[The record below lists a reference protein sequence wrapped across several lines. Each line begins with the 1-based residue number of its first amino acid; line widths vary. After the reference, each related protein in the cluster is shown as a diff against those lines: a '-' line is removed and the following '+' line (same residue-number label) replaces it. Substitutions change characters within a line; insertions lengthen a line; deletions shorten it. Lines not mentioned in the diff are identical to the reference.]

1 MNLGLVHP
9 YIYYLNIFIF
19 TIFISG
25 WLLSF
30 LKIESLIINS
40 ILISANYIGII
51 SLSILNS
58 IFIIFFFSA
67 GYLMNIDLAIS
78 VLMIGLYVYLAN
90 EFIDLWRV
98 LFKEHDDFLR
108 EAQIEIKYKI
118 LRKLPAIAIIAPFI
132 ISFIINYFFEIY
144 NFIHFIIFTLIIIIS
159 SFIGDLIESL
169 FKRISNIANSSNLI
183 PGHGGVFD
191 RLDGFI
197 MSIIFILI
205 FNIYI

>member
-90 EFIDLWRV
+90 EFINLWRV

-118 LRKLPAIAIIAPFI
+118 FRKLPAIAIIAPFI
-132 ISFIINYFFEIY
+132 ISFIIFY
-144 NFIHFIIFTLIIIIS
+144 
-159 SFIGDLIESL
+159 SL
-169 FKRISNIANSSNLI
+169 FY
-183 PGHGGVFD
+183 GD
-191 RLDGFI
+191 
-197 MSIIFILI
+197 
-205 FNIYI
+205 NIYKLSPHCENTKDPKIKVCKYSNGTYTGEMKAFRRHGQGEYIWNSGKTYNGEWIKGKVVN

>member
-19 TIFISG
+19 IIFISG

-90 EFIDLWRV
+90 EFINLWRV

-132 ISFIINYFFEIY
+132 ISFIIFY
-144 NFIHFIIFTLIIIIS
+144 
-159 SFIGDLIESL
+159 SL
-169 FKRISNIANSSNLI
+169 FY
-183 PGHGGVFD
+183 GD
-191 RLDGFI
+191 
-197 MSIIFILI
+197 
-205 FNIYI
+205 NIYKLSPHCENTKDPKIKVCQYSNGTYTGEMKAFRRHGQGEYIWNTGKTFKGEWIKGKKVN

>member
-90 EFIDLWRV
+90 EFINLWRV

-118 LRKLPAIAIIAPFI
+118 LRKLPAIAILAPFM
-132 ISFIINYFFEIY
+132 ISFIIYSTI
-144 NFIHFIIFTLIIIIS
+144 
-159 SFIGDLIESL
+159 
-169 FKRISNIANSSNLI
+169 K
-183 PGHGGVFD
+183 
-191 RLDGFI
+191 
-197 MSIIFILI
+197 
-205 FNIYI
+205 

>member
-90 EFIDLWRV
+90 EFINLWRV

-118 LRKLPAIAIIAPFI
+118 LRKLPAIAILAPFI
-132 ISFIINYFFEIY
+132 ISFIIFY
-144 NFIHFIIFTLIIIIS
+144 
-159 SFIGDLIESL
+159 SL
-169 FKRISNIANSSNLI
+169 FY
-183 PGHGGVFD
+183 GD
-191 RLDGFI
+191 
-197 MSIIFILI
+197 
-205 FNIYI
+205 NIYKLSPHCENTKDPKIKVCKYSNGTYTGEMKAFRRHGQGEYIWNSGKTYNGEWINGKEVN

>member
-90 EFIDLWRV
+90 EFINLWRV

-132 ISFIINYFFEIY
+132 ISFIIFY
-144 NFIHFIIFTLIIIIS
+144 
-159 SFIGDLIESL
+159 SL
-169 FKRISNIANSSNLI
+169 FY
-183 PGHGGVFD
+183 GD
-191 RLDGFI
+191 
-197 MSIIFILI
+197 
-205 FNIYI
+205 NIYKLSPHCENTNDPKIKVCKYSNGSYTGEMKAFRRHGQGEYIWNTGKTFKGEWIKGKKVN

>member
-90 EFIDLWRV
+90 EFINLWRV

-132 ISFIINYFFEIY
+132 ISFIIFY
-144 NFIHFIIFTLIIIIS
+144 TL
-159 SFIGDLIESL
+159 FYGD
-169 FKRISNIANSSNLI
+169 
-183 PGHGGVFD
+183 
-191 RLDGFI
+191 
-197 MSIIFILI
+197 
-205 FNIYI
+205 NIYKLSPHCENTKDPKIKVCKYSNGTYTGEMKAFRRHGQGEYIWNNGKTYNGEWNKGKEIN

>member
-90 EFIDLWRV
+90 EFINLWRV

-132 ISFIINYFFEIY
+132 ISFIIFY
-144 NFIHFIIFTLIIIIS
+144 
-159 SFIGDLIESL
+159 SL
-169 FKRISNIANSSNLI
+169 FY
-183 PGHGGVFD
+183 GD
-191 RLDGFI
+191 
-197 MSIIFILI
+197 
-205 FNIYI
+205 NIYKLSPHCENTKDPKIKVCKYSNGTYTGEMKAFRRHGQGEYIWNSGKTYNGEWIKGKEVN

>member
-30 LKIESLIINS
+30 LKIESLIINA

-90 EFIDLWRV
+90 EFINLWRV
-98 LFKEHDDFLR
+98 LFKEHDDFLS
-108 EAQIEIKYKI
+108 EAQIEIKYKM
-118 LRKLPAIAIIAPFI
+118 LRKLPAIAIIAPFV
-132 ISFIINYFFEIY
+132 ISFIIFY
-144 NFIHFIIFTLIIIIS
+144 
-159 SFIGDLIESL
+159 SL
-169 FKRISNIANSSNLI
+169 FY
-183 PGHGGVFD
+183 GD
-191 RLDGFI
+191 
-197 MSIIFILI
+197 
-205 FNIYI
+205 NIYKISPHCENTNDPKIKICKYSKGKYTGEMKAFRRHGQGEYIWDSGKRFKGQWIKGKSVK

>member
-90 EFIDLWRV
+90 EFINLWRV

-132 ISFIINYFFEIY
+132 ISFIIFY
-144 NFIHFIIFTLIIIIS
+144 
-159 SFIGDLIESL
+159 SL
-169 FKRISNIANSSNLI
+169 FY
-183 PGHGGVFD
+183 GD
-191 RLDGFI
+191 
-197 MSIIFILI
+197 
-205 FNIYI
+205 NIYKLSPHCENTKDPKIKVCKYSNGTYTGEMKAFRRHGQGEYIWNNGKTYNGEWNKGKEIN

>member
-19 TIFISG
+19 TIFICG

-90 EFIDLWRV
+90 EFINLWRV

-132 ISFIINYFFEIY
+132 ISFIIFY
-144 NFIHFIIFTLIIIIS
+144 
-159 SFIGDLIESL
+159 SL
-169 FKRISNIANSSNLI
+169 FY
-183 PGHGGVFD
+183 GD
-191 RLDGFI
+191 
-197 MSIIFILI
+197 
-205 FNIYI
+205 NIYKLSPHCENTKDPKIKVCKYSNGTYTGEMKAFRRHGQGEYIWNNGKTYNGEWNKGKEIN

>member
-90 EFIDLWRV
+90 EFINLWRV

-132 ISFIINYFFEIY
+132 ISFIIFY
-144 NFIHFIIFTLIIIIS
+144 
-159 SFIGDLIESL
+159 SL
-169 FKRISNIANSSNLI
+169 FY
-183 PGHGGVFD
+183 GD
-191 RLDGFI
+191 
-197 MSIIFILI
+197 
-205 FNIYI
+205 NIYKLSPHCENTKDPKIKVCKYSNGTYTGEMKAFRRHGQGEYIWDTGKTFKGEWIEGKAVE

>member
-90 EFIDLWRV
+90 EFINLWRV

-132 ISFIINYFFEIY
+132 ISFIIFY
-144 NFIHFIIFTLIIIIS
+144 
-159 SFIGDLIESL
+159 SL
-169 FKRISNIANSSNLI
+169 FYGN
-183 PGHGGVFD
+183 
-191 RLDGFI
+191 
-197 MSIIFILI
+197 
-205 FNIYI
+205 NIYKLSPHCENTNDPKIKVCKYSNGTYTGEMKAFRRHGQGEYVWNSGKTYNGEWIKGKEVR

>member
-90 EFIDLWRV
+90 EFINLWRV

-132 ISFIINYFFEIY
+132 ISFIIFY
-144 NFIHFIIFTLIIIIS
+144 
-159 SFIGDLIESL
+159 SL
-169 FKRISNIANSSNLI
+169 FY
-183 PGHGGVFD
+183 GD
-191 RLDGFI
+191 
-197 MSIIFILI
+197 
-205 FNIYI
+205 NIYKLSPHCENTKDPKIKVCQYSNGTYTGEMKAFRRHGQGEYIWNSGKTYNGKWIKGKEAG

>member
-90 EFIDLWRV
+90 EFINLWRV

-118 LRKLPAIAIIAPFI
+118 LRKLPAIAILAPFI
-132 ISFIINYFFEIY
+132 ISFIIFY
-144 NFIHFIIFTLIIIIS
+144 
-159 SFIGDLIESL
+159 SL
-169 FKRISNIANSSNLI
+169 FY
-183 PGHGGVFD
+183 GD
-191 RLDGFI
+191 
-197 MSIIFILI
+197 
-205 FNIYI
+205 NIYKLSPHCENTKDPKIKVCKYSTGRYSGDMTAFSRHPPGASIWNSGNTYNGEWNKGKEIN

>member
-90 EFIDLWRV
+90 EFINLWRV

-132 ISFIINYFFEIY
+132 ISFIIFY
-144 NFIHFIIFTLIIIIS
+144 
-159 SFIGDLIESL
+159 SL
-169 FKRISNIANSSNLI
+169 FY
-183 PGHGGVFD
+183 GD
-191 RLDGFI
+191 
-197 MSIIFILI
+197 
-205 FNIYI
+205 NIYKLSPHCENTKDPKIKVCKYSNGTYTGEMKAFRRHGQGEYIWNSGKTYNGEWIKGKKVN

>member
-90 EFIDLWRV
+90 EFINLWRV

-118 LRKLPAIAIIAPFI
+118 LRKLPAIAILAPFI
-132 ISFIINYFFEIY
+132 ISFIIFY
-144 NFIHFIIFTLIIIIS
+144 
-159 SFIGDLIESL
+159 SL
-169 FKRISNIANSSNLI
+169 FY
-183 PGHGGVFD
+183 GD
-191 RLDGFI
+191 
-197 MSIIFILI
+197 
-205 FNIYI
+205 NIYKLSPHCENTKDPKIKVCKYSNGTYTGEMKAFRRHGQGEYIWNSGKTYNGEWIKGKEVN